1 MPMSRPRDG
10 ITVDKLCHI
19 ENNLGHTG
27 VTPHGLVLSL
37 GNWSAMSTIRW
48 MFLLLLF
55 WRKSGYSDSKVFIPL
70 SAHGLTSLPR
80 PYRLHSYVLNTH
92 HFPCVAKRHGLPP
105 PPNVPNFSCFKQV
118 SQEEIRKIIMKSP
131 SKSCLLDQW
140 PTFLVKECID
150 ILLPS
155 ITRLVNCSLSEG
167 VVPDE
172 FKKAIVT
179 PLIKKS
185 SLPPNDLKNYR
196 PVLGLGF
203 ISKLV
208 ECVVASQLNDHVSV
222 NGLENVRQ
230 SAYNLCHSTD
240 SALLSIKNDVH
251 LAFAKSEATAIVLLD
266 QSAAFDT
273 IDHDTL
279 LDSLSSWFGVS
290 VVVLDWFKSYLSD
303 RVQDRVNLSD
313 AKKLLY
319 GVSQGSVLG
328 PILFSLYTTPLSKV
342 IQNHPGISFQF
353 YADDTQLYVHL
364 THKNAA
370 SALDELSCCLEDVK
384 RWLFTNKL
392 KLNPDK
398 TEFIVFGSMSQHEKL
413 NHSFPVNILGNLIS
427 PVDALRNLGVWFDSD
442 FSFSCHV
449 MKVCKACFASVRDLK
464 RLRGHLTHE
473 AALMAANALV
483 GSRLDYCN
491 SLFRGLSAL
500 DLRKL
505 QCVQNNL
512 ARIVANT
519 TKYSHITPVRKALH
533 WLPIKYR
540 SSFKTAML
548 VYKFLPSG
556 NPKYFESFL
565 IPRHSAYNTLRS
577 QSDGMFLEI
586 PHFASVF
593 KSRRHFPI
601 SSCFLRSADPC
612 NVSGL

>member
-1 MPMSRPRDG
+1 M
-10 ITVDKLCHI
+10 
-19 ENNLGHTG
+19 
-27 VTPHGLVLSL
+27 
-37 GNWSAMSTIRW
+37 
-48 MFLLLLF
+48 
-55 WRKSGYSDSKVFIPL
+55 
-70 SAHGLTSLPR
+70 
-80 PYRLHSYVLNTH
+80 
-92 HFPCVAKRHGLPP
+92 
-105 PPNVPNFSCFKQV
+105 
-118 SQEEIRKIIMKSP
+118 
-131 SKSCLLDQW
+131 
-140 PTFLVKECID
+140 
-150 ILLPS
+150 
-155 ITRLVNCSLSEG
+155 SEG

-185 SLPPNDLKNYR
+185 SLPTNDLKNYR
-196 PVLGLGF
+196 PVSGLGF

-208 ECVVASQLNDHVSV
+208 ECVVASQLNDHVTV

-230 SAYNLCHSTD
+230 SAYKLGHSTE

-251 LAFAKSEATAIVLLD
+251 LAFAKGEATAVILLD

-290 VVVLDWFKSYLSD
+290 GVVLDWFKSYLLD
-303 RVQDRVNLSD
+303 RVQWIKMGQFYLS

-370 SALDELSCCLEDVK
+370 SALDKLSHCLKDVK
-384 RWLFTNKL
+384 RWLSTNKL

-398 TEFIVFGSMSQHEKL
+398 TEFIVFGSKSHREKL

-427 PVDALRNLGVWFDSD
+427 PVDAVRNLGVWFDSD

-464 RLRGHLTHE
+464 RLRGH
-473 AALMAANALV
+473 M
-483 GSRLDYCN
+483 
-491 SLFRGLSAL
+491 
-500 DLRKL
+500 KL
-505 QCVQNNL
+505 PL
-512 ARIVANT
+512 
-519 TKYSHITPVRKALH
+519 
-533 WLPIKYR
+533 WLPMLWSEVILITVTLCSEVSQLWICANFNVFRTVLPELLPTPPSIHTSLQLEKHYIGLLIKYR
-540 SSFKTAML
+540 SIFKNAVL
-548 VYKFLPSG
+548 VYKFLH
-556 NPKYFESFL
+556 PKYFEPFL
-565 IPRHSAYNTLRS
+565 IPRHSAKNTRRS
-577 QSDGMFLEI
+577 QSDGMFLEV

-593 KSRRHFPI
+593 KS
-601 SSCFLRSADPC
+601 
-612 NVSGL
+612 

>member
-1 MPMSRPRDG
+1 M
-10 ITVDKLCHI
+10 
-19 ENNLGHTG
+19 
-27 VTPHGLVLSL
+27 
-37 GNWSAMSTIRW
+37 
-48 MFLLLLF
+48 
-55 WRKSGYSDSKVFIPL
+55 
-70 SAHGLTSLPR
+70 
-80 PYRLHSYVLNTH
+80 
-92 HFPCVAKRHGLPP
+92 
-105 PPNVPNFSCFKQV
+105 
-118 SQEEIRKIIMKSP
+118 
-131 SKSCLLDQW
+131 
-140 PTFLVKECID
+140 
-150 ILLPS
+150 
-155 ITRLVNCSLSEG
+155 
-167 VVPDE
+167 
-172 FKKAIVT
+172 
-179 PLIKKS
+179 
-185 SLPPNDLKNYR
+185 
-196 PVLGLGF
+196 
-203 ISKLV
+203 
-208 ECVVASQLNDHVSV
+208 

-230 SAYNLCHSTD
+230 SAYKLGHSTK

-251 LAFAKSEATAIVLLD
+251 LAFAKGEATAVILLD

-290 VVVLDWFKSYLSD
+290 GVVLDWFKSYLSD
-303 RVQDRVNLSD
+303 RVQCIKIGSILSD

-319 GVSQGSVLG
+319 GVPQGSVLG

-370 SALDELSCCLEDVK
+370 LALDKLSRCLEDVK
-384 RWLFTNKL
+384 RWLSTNKL

-398 TEFIVFGSMSQHEKL
+398 TEFIVYGSKSQREKL

-427 PVDALRNLGVWFDSD
+427 PVDAVRNLGVWFDSD

-449 MKVCKACFASVRDLK
+449 MKVCKACFASVHDLK

-483 GSRLDYCN
+483 GSCLDYSN

-505 QCVQNNL
+505 QCVQNSL

-540 SSFKTAML
+540 SIFKTAVL
-548 VYKFLPSG
+548 VYKFYTVVTP
-556 NPKYFESFL
+556 
-565 IPRHSAYNTLRS
+565 NTLNPFS
-577 QSDGMFLEI
+577 YPDIVHITFVKVNLM
-586 PHFASVF
+586 A
-593 KSRRHFPI
+593 
-601 SSCFLRSADPC
+601 CFLRFPTLLQFSSLESILDS
-612 NVSGL
+612 VLRMTHL